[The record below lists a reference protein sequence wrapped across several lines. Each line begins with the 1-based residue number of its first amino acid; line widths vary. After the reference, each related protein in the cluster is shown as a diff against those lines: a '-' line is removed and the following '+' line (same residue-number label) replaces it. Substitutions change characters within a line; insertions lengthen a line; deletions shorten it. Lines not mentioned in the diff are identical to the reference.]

1 MLLSPIDHKHFKRDI
16 KGDKIE
22 LCKDF
27 ANNING
33 SNYSFIVL
41 ARGTS
46 TKIFT
51 ELFTVI
57 FHHSMSQME
66 ALHGGKSEKPRLVL
80 VGPRG
85 SELHILC
92 QISLVLSLIFT
103 PLLNCASAALV
114 IINFRDCWFIC
125 ISNVIFKIRGN

>member
-33 SNYSFIVL
+33 SNYIFIVL

-46 TKIFT
+46 MKSFT
-51 ELFTVI
+51 ELFIVI
-57 FHHSMSQME
+57 FHHSPSQME
-66 ALHGGKSEKPRLVL
+66 ALHRGNNEKPKQMLM
-80 VGPRG
+80 GPRG
-85 SELHILC
+85 SELHFVS
-92 QISLVLSLIFT
+92 QISLVL
-103 PLLNCASAALV
+103 
-114 IINFRDCWFIC
+114 
-125 ISNVIFKIRGN
+125 